1 MNVNKCMSRFVVSEY
16 ITSNARLVFFFF
28 RATLG
33 VSVITAIM
41 AVRFAHP
48 PSTGLTRLAKFTAAG
63 KNMQNIAL
71 F

>member
-1 MNVNKCMSRFVVSEY
+1 MNVNRCMSRFVVSGY
-16 ITSNARLVFFFF
+16 ITSNARLVFFF
-28 RATLG
+28 RATEG